1 MIVTWMI
8 LTALVV
14 VAFVVVL
21 VAYLVA
27 ILRTLEAIGG
37 RPTSFLGKIRWG
49 VRAIEQQT
57 GMLPNEIRRLNEGA
71 SALLRGLQQVA
82 ADLESASRALRGE
95 T

>member
-21 VAYLVA
+21 VAYLVS

-37 RPTSFLGKIRWG
+37 RPTSFLAKIRWG

-57 GMLPNEIRRLNEGA
+57 GMLPSEVQRLNEGA
-71 SALLRGLQQVA
+71 SALLQGLRQVA
-82 ADLESASRALRGE
+82 ANLESASRALRRE
-95 T
+95 R

>member
-8 LTALVV
+8 LTAIAV
-14 VAFVVVL
+14 VAFVAVL
-21 VAYLVA
+21 AGYLIA

-37 RPTSFLGKIRWG
+37 RPTSFLAKIRWG

-57 GMLPNEIRRLNEGA
+57 GMLPSEIRRLNEGA

-82 ADLESASRALRGE
+82 GDLESASRALRRE

>member
-8 LTALVV
+8 LTALAV

-37 RPTSFLGKIRWG
+37 RPTSFLAKIRWG

-57 GMLPNEIRRLNEGA
+57 GMLPSEIRRLNEGA

-82 ADLESASRALRGE
+82 GDLESASRALRRE

>member
-8 LTALVV
+8 LTAIAV
-14 VAFVVVL
+14 VAFVAVL
-21 VAYLVA
+21 AGYLIA

-37 RPTSFLGKIRWG
+37 RPTSFLAKIRWG

-57 GMLPNEIRRLNEGA
+57 GMLPSEIRRLNEGA

-82 ADLESASRALRGE
+82 GDLESASCALRRE

>member
-8 LTALVV
+8 LTAIAV
-14 VAFVVVL
+14 VAFVAVL
-21 VAYLVA
+21 AGYLIE

-37 RPTSFLGKIRWG
+37 RPTRFLATLRRG

-57 GMLPNEIRRLNEGA
+57 GMLPSEIRRLNEGA

-82 ADLESASRALRGE
+82 GDLESASRALRRE